1 VDYPPLTVIDVERI
15 GAALRTGRPSRL
27 LNRVN
32 ESCARLSAWQGEGV
46 WHAHPTSDEMFVVL
60 EGELTLEMPGDGT
73 LVVGPHQPVTIPA
86 GTVHRP
92 RAKDRT
98 VSLCFKH
105 FVADTLLY
113 QEGR

>member
-1 VDYPPLTVIDVERI
+1 RVSA
-15 GAALRTGRPSRL
+15 GQKTGRPSRL

-32 ESCARLSAWQGEGV
+32 ESCTRLAAWRGDGV

-60 EGELTLEMPGDGT
+60 EGELTLEIHGHGT
-73 LVVGPHQPVTIPA
+73 LVVGPHQAVTIPA

-92 RAKDRT
+92 RATART

-105 FVADTLLY
+105 LVADTLLY
-113 QEGR
+113 QEDR